1 VHRAGADLCRHRAR
15 RQGLDRGAITKPRI
29 ALALGDPAGIGPEI
43 ALKALL
49 DDAVWALCE
58 PVLVGEADVLRRHA
72 ATCGI
77 ALETTPDSITLGNR
91 RVALEAVD
99 AGGAAVPLATVSPEA
114 GRATIA
120 YARRAIALARA
131 QKVDAVVACP
141 HNETAVNAGGLAFD
155 GYPGFLADETG
166 TPREHVFL
174 MLVSQKFRIVNVT
187 LHVALRRALELLTA
201 DLIVTAAHAADR
213 AVRRLGVAKPRIGV
227 CGINPHAGE
236 HGLFGDDDDTVVR
249 PAVAR
254 ARADGLNI
262 AEPIGAD
269 VLLAGGGH
277 DVYLAMYHDQAHI
290 PIKLLGAGASSG
302 MPIGT
307 PVLFSSV
314 PHGSAFDIVG
324 KNRANPGAIVTT
336 LQRLA
341 AAARA

>member
-1 VHRAGADLCRHRAR
+1 M
-15 RQGLDRGAITKPRI
+15 TKPRI

-43 ALKALL
+43 ALKALQE
-49 DDAVWALCE
+49 DAVWALCE
-58 PVLVGEADVLRRHA
+58 PLLVGEVAVLQRHA

-77 ALETTPDSITLGNR
+77 ALEATGDMVTLGGR
-91 RVALEAVD
+91 RVALEAVE
-99 AGGAAVPLATVSPEA
+99 AGGAEVPLGTVSPEA

-120 YARRAIALARA
+120 YARRAVALAREG
-131 QKVDAVVACP
+131 KVDAVVACP
-141 HNETAVNAGGLAFD
+141 HNETSVNKGGLAFD
-155 GYPGFLADETG
+155 GYPGLLADETG
-166 TPREHVFL
+166 TPRDRVFL
-174 MLVSQKFRIVNVT
+174 MLVSDRFRIVNVT
-187 LHVALRRALELLTA
+187 LHVSLRRALDLLTQ

-213 AVRRLGVAKPRIGV
+213 AARRLGVAQPRIGV

-254 ARADGLNI
+254 ARADGLHVD
-262 AEPIGAD
+262 EPIGAD

-324 KNRANPGAIVTT
+324 KNRANPGAITTT

-341 AAARA
+341 AAARQ